1 MANLSPPY
9 SMLSLCFCK
18 VVQDF
23 GHSTCFLST
32 HVPAS
37 NIKRGARG
45 YFCISDSRGAGF
57 CPSTVCLAELL
68 FGGFEQF

>member
-1 MANLSPPY
+1 
-9 SMLSLCFCK
+9 MLSLCFGK

-23 GHSTCFLST
+23 GHSTFFLST

-45 YFCISDSRGAGF
+45 CFCISDSSGAGF
-57 CPSTVCLAELL
+57 CPSTVCQLA
-68 FGGFEQF
+68 GFRRMEIVEASDDEEDLT